1 MLQSDPLVDELPKEG
16 IFVKGSKGGDKL
28 LASVLVPREWARIKS
43 PMLLLQQPLL
53 LLLALLLGLLLLAW
67 ICHGSALGH
76 SCTRP
81 GESRQGWQVF
91 GGEGTGATA
100 TGLST
105 QLPALKESA
114 PTETEE
120 ESERSLQ
127 I

>member
-53 LLLALLLGLLLLAW
+53 LLLALLLGLLLFAW
-67 ICHGSALGH
+67 ICHGSALRH

-81 GESRQGWQVF
+81 GESKQGWQKF
-91 GGEGTGATA
+91 REGTGVTA
-100 TGLST
+100 TDLST

>member
-28 LASVLVPREWARIKS
+28 LASVLVTREWARIKS

-76 SCTRP
+76 SCARP
-81 GESRQGWQVF
+81 GESKQGWQKF
-91 GGEGTGATA
+91 REGTGVTA
-100 TGLST
+100 TDLST
-105 QLPALKESA
+105 QLPALEESA
-114 PTETEE
+114 PARAEE
-120 ESERSLQ
+120 ESERPLQ
-127 I
+127 K